1 MSAVEY
7 NSLIFEI
14 SQRLD
19 ELNVGRKLIVMCRG
33 KVAPRSEG
41 NMQDAFSLFV
51 ELEGKEFLGPDNL
64 DVLKDLLKG
73 VKEWALLE
81 EAEKF
86 ESKRKEYDV
95 LLKKIIRVLDELN
108 DVDRLVSICREK
120 IPPERQGN
128 IPDVRSLFKEL
139 ENNNCLG
146 INRLGILKEI
156 LAQTEKS
163 HLLTTVK
170 DFEERRTREDKFERR
185 KGMHRALNVFCWLF
199 SFVVCMS
206 FSVLSKSIFHNFKT
220 DFDPPR
226 WRLCTCNFKP

>member
-19 ELNVGRKLIVMCRG
+19 ELNVERKLIVMCRG

-41 NMQDAFSLFV
+41 NTQDAFSLFV

-108 DVDRLVSICREK
+108 DVERLVSICREK
-120 IPPERQGN
+120 IPPERRGN

-163 HLLTTVK
+163 DLLTTVK

-185 KGMHRALNVFCWLF
+185 KGMHRALNVFCDYF
-199 SFVVCMS
+199 HFVVCVS
-206 FSVLSKSIFHNFKT
+206 FSVL
-220 DFDPPR
+220 
-226 WRLCTCNFKP
+226 

>member
-108 DVDRLVSICREK
+108 DVERLVSICREK
-120 IPPERQGN
+120 IPPERRGN

-163 HLLTTVK
+163 DLLTTVK

-199 SFVVCMS
+199 SFRCLYEF
-206 FSVLSKSIFHNFKT
+206 FSLIKVHLS
-220 DFDPPR
+220 
-226 WRLCTCNFKP
+226 

>member
-64 DVLKDLLKG
+64 DVLKDLLKD

-86 ESKRKEYDV
+86 ENKRKEYDV

-108 DVDRLVSICREK
+108 DVERLVSICREK
-120 IPPERQGN
+120 IPPERRGN

-156 LAQTEKS
+156 LAQTQKS
-163 HLLTTVK
+163 DLLTTVK

-185 KGMHRALNVFCWLF
+185 KGMHRALNVFCDYF
-199 SFVVCMS
+199 HFVVCMS
-206 FSVLSKSIFHNFKT
+206 FSVL
-220 DFDPPR
+220 
-226 WRLCTCNFKP
+226 

>member
-108 DVDRLVSICREK
+108 DVERLVSICREK
-120 IPPERQGN
+120 IPPERRGN

-146 INRLGILKEI
+146 IDHLGILKDI

-163 HLLTTVK
+163 DLLTAVE
-170 DFEERRTREDKFERR
+170 DFEERRTREEKFERR
-185 KGMHRALNVFCWLF
+185 KGMHRALN
-199 SFVVCMS
+199 
-206 FSVLSKSIFHNFKT
+206 IF
-220 DFDPPR
+220 
-226 WRLCTCNFKP
+226 

>member
-108 DVDRLVSICREK
+108 DVERLISICREK
-120 IPPERQGN
+120 IPPERRGN

-139 ENNNCLG
+139 ENNKCLG

-163 HLLTTVK
+163 DLLTTVK

-185 KGMHRALNVFCWLF
+185 KGMHRALNVFCDYF
-199 SFVVCMS
+199 HFVVCMS
-206 FSVLSKSIFHNFKT
+206 FSVL
-220 DFDPPR
+220 
-226 WRLCTCNFKP
+226 

>member
-51 ELEGKEFLGPDNL
+51 ELEGKGFLGPDNL

-73 VKEWALLE
+73 VKEWAFLE

-108 DVDRLVSICREK
+108 DVERLVSICREK

-128 IPDVRSLFKEL
+128 IPDVRSLFEEL

-163 HLLTTVK
+163 DLLTTVT

-199 SFVVCMS
+199 SFRCLYEF
-206 FSVLSKSIFHNFKT
+206 FSLIKVHLS
-220 DFDPPR
+220 
-226 WRLCTCNFKP
+226 

>member
-19 ELNVGRKLIVMCRG
+19 ELNVGRKLIAMCRG

-108 DVDRLVSICREK
+108 DVERLVSICREK

-163 HLLTTVK
+163 DLLTTVK

-185 KGMHRALNVFCWLF
+185 KGMHRALNVFVITFISLF
-199 SFVVCMS
+199 V
-206 FSVLSKSIFHNFKT
+206 
-220 DFDPPR
+220 
-226 WRLCTCNFKP
+226 

>member
-108 DVDRLVSICREK
+108 DVERLISICREK
-120 IPPERQGN
+120 IPPERRGN

-163 HLLTTVK
+163 DLLTTVK
-170 DFEERRTREDKFERR
+170 DFEERRTREDTFERR
-185 KGMHRALNVFCWLF
+185 KGMHRELNVFCDYF
-199 SFVVCMS
+199 HFVVCMS
-206 FSVLSKSIFHNFKT
+206 FSVL
-220 DFDPPR
+220 
-226 WRLCTCNFKP
+226 

>member
-73 VKEWALLE
+73 VKEWVLLE

-108 DVDRLVSICREK
+108 DVERLVSICREK
-120 IPPERQGN
+120 IPPERQSN

-139 ENNNCLG
+139 EINNCLG

-156 LAQTEKS
+156 LAHTEKS
-163 HLLTTVK
+163 DLLTTVK

-185 KGMHRALNVFCWLF
+185 KGMHRALNVFC
-199 SFVVCMS
+199 
-206 FSVLSKSIFHNFKT
+206 
-220 DFDPPR
+220 
-226 WRLCTCNFKP
+226 

>member
-51 ELEGKEFLGPDNL
+51 ELEGKELLGPDNL

-108 DVDRLVSICREK
+108 DVERLVSICGEK

-146 INRLGILKEI
+146 INRLGILKDI

-163 HLLTTVK
+163 DLLTTVK

-185 KGMHRALNVFCWLF
+185 KGVHRELNVFC
-199 SFVVCMS
+199 
-206 FSVLSKSIFHNFKT
+206 
-220 DFDPPR
+220 
-226 WRLCTCNFKP
+226 

>member
-51 ELEGKEFLGPDNL
+51 ELEGKELLGPDNL

-108 DVDRLVSICREK
+108 DVERLVSICGEK

-146 INRLGILKEI
+146 INRLGILKDI

-163 HLLTTVK
+163 YLLTTVK

-185 KGMHRALNVFCWLF
+185 KGVHRELNVFC
-199 SFVVCMS
+199 
-206 FSVLSKSIFHNFKT
+206 
-220 DFDPPR
+220 
-226 WRLCTCNFKP
+226 

>member
-163 HLLTTVK
+163 DLLTTVK

-199 SFVVCMS
+199 SFRCLYEF
-206 FSVLSKSIFHNFKT
+206 FSLIKVHLS
-220 DFDPPR
+220 
-226 WRLCTCNFKP
+226 

>member
-51 ELEGKEFLGPDNL
+51 ELEGKELLGPDNL

-108 DVDRLVSICREK
+108 DVERLVSICREK
-120 IPPERQGN
+120 IPPERRGN

-163 HLLTTVK
+163 DLLTTVK

-185 KGMHRALNVFCWLF
+185 KGMHRALNVFCDYF
-199 SFVVCMS
+199 HFVVCMS
-206 FSVLSKSIFHNFKT
+206 FSVL
-220 DFDPPR
+220 
-226 WRLCTCNFKP
+226 

>member
-51 ELEGKEFLGPDNL
+51 ELEGKGFLGPDNL

-73 VKEWALLE
+73 VKEWAFLE

-108 DVDRLVSICREK
+108 DVERLVSICREK

-128 IPDVRSLFKEL
+128 IPDVRSLFEEL

-163 HLLTTVK
+163 DLLTTVK

-199 SFVVCMS
+199 SFRCLYEF
-206 FSVLSKSIFHNFKT
+206 FSLIKVHLS
-220 DFDPPR
+220 
-226 WRLCTCNFKP
+226 

>member
-95 LLKKIIRVLDELN
+95 LLKKIIRVLDELK

-163 HLLTTVK
+163 DLLTTVK

-185 KGMHRALNVFCWLF
+185 KGMHRALNVFCDYF
-199 SFVVCMS
+199 HFVVCVS
-206 FSVLSKSIFHNFKT
+206 FSVL
-220 DFDPPR
+220 
-226 WRLCTCNFKP
+226 

>member
-108 DVDRLVSICREK
+108 DVERLVSICREK
-120 IPPERQGN
+120 IPPERRGN

-156 LAQTEKS
+156 LAQTQKS
-163 HLLTTVK
+163 DLLTTVK
-170 DFEERRTREDKFERR
+170 DFEERRTREDTFERR
-185 KGMHRALNVFCWLF
+185 KGMHRELNVFCDYF
-199 SFVVCMS
+199 HFVVCMS
-206 FSVLSKSIFHNFKT
+206 FSVL
-220 DFDPPR
+220 
-226 WRLCTCNFKP
+226 

>member
-51 ELEGKEFLGPDNL
+51 ELEGKGFLGPDNL

-108 DVDRLVSICREK
+108 DVERLVSICREK

-163 HLLTTVK
+163 DLLTTVK

-185 KGMHRALNVFCWLF
+185 KGMHRALNVFCDYF
-199 SFVVCMS
+199 HFVVCMS
-206 FSVLSKSIFHNFKT
+206 FSVL
-220 DFDPPR
+220 
-226 WRLCTCNFKP
+226 

>member
-95 LLKKIIRVLDELN
+95 LLKKIIPVLDELN

-163 HLLTTVK
+163 DLLTTVK
-170 DFEERRTREDKFERR
+170 DFEERRTREDTFERR
-185 KGMHRALNVFCWLF
+185 KGMHRELNVFCDYF
-199 SFVVCMS
+199 HFVVCMS
-206 FSVLSKSIFHNFKT
+206 FSVL
-220 DFDPPR
+220 
-226 WRLCTCNFKP
+226 

>member
-19 ELNVGRKLIVMCRG
+19 ELSVGRKLIVMCRG

-51 ELEGKEFLGPDNL
+51 ELEGKGFLGPDNL

-95 LLKKIIRVLDELN
+95 FLKKIIRVLDELN
-108 DVDRLVSICREK
+108 DVERLVSICREK

-163 HLLTTVK
+163 DLLTTVK

-185 KGMHRALNVFCWLF
+185 KGMHRALNVFC
-199 SFVVCMS
+199 
-206 FSVLSKSIFHNFKT
+206 
-220 DFDPPR
+220 
-226 WRLCTCNFKP
+226 

>member
-51 ELEGKEFLGPDNL
+51 ELEGKELLGPDNL

-108 DVDRLVSICREK
+108 DVERLVSICREK
-120 IPPERQGN
+120 IPPERRGN

-146 INRLGILKEI
+146 IDHLGILKDI

-163 HLLTTVK
+163 DLLTAVE
-170 DFEERRTREDKFERR
+170 DFEERRTREEKFERR
-185 KGMHRALNVFCWLF
+185 KGMHRALN
-199 SFVVCMS
+199 
-206 FSVLSKSIFHNFKT
+206 IF
-220 DFDPPR
+220 
-226 WRLCTCNFKP
+226 

>member
-86 ESKRKEYDV
+86 ENKRKEYDV

-108 DVDRLVSICREK
+108 DVERLVSICREK
-120 IPPERQGN
+120 IPPERRGN

-146 INRLGILKEI
+146 IDHLGILKDI

-163 HLLTTVK
+163 DLLTAVE
-170 DFEERRTREDKFERR
+170 DFEERRTREEKFERR
-185 KGMHRALNVFCWLF
+185 KGMHRALN
-199 SFVVCMS
+199 
-206 FSVLSKSIFHNFKT
+206 IF
-220 DFDPPR
+220 
-226 WRLCTCNFKP
+226 